1 MMRVIN
7 KSDELISIYNKVL
20 ESGVLEKDT
29 DDLTQDINNLIF
41 QIKAKEQMIY
51 KSQTELSELE
61 AHFLRLNK
69 D

>member
-29 DDLTQDINNLIF
+29 DDLTQDINNCHL
-41 QIKAKEQMIY
+41 
-51 KSQTELSELE
+51 
-61 AHFLRLNK
+61 
-69 D
+69 